1 MSLKRSGDSLE
12 VQILETLNI
21 YGFKA
26 DYLNKFLEAI
36 RREEV
41 EFETIEIPI
50 QLQHKDKWESLY
62 ILSKPDKKFE
72 EEEVLKLEIDEKI
85 HYTVNLLPRISL
97 YASKE
102 REEGITTKNIKGEYK
117 ESRFPEDK
125 IDLLDWQKIWQEII
139 EFKIQRNYWNLVFDV
154 ETLQNILLYGNYKL
168 FWYPTEDLEQLEN
181 IALLIIKGYIDRFYR
196 KVAKRFETENLRYD
210 KLSQLPSPFVSE
222 KEFKYVVQI
231 DKKKEDLIEKI
242 KKLTKEIDE
251 LIKKDT
257 EISIYWDKSL
267 YVPLLIK
274 NDKIDKITPAGLVE
288 SEKEFVKG
296 LKEYLEKEKGN
307 LNFEVYPLRNHPFSG
322 VGFQLQWSG
331 FYPDFIMW
339 IKKEEKQT
347 FSSTSPSPAP
357 AARPWPIKWPSRTC

>member
-1 MSLKRSGDSLE
+1 
-12 VQILETLNI
+12 
-21 YGFKA
+21 
-26 DYLNKFLEAI
+26 
-36 RREEV
+36 
-41 EFETIEIPI
+41 
-50 QLQHKDKWESLY
+50 
-62 ILSKPDKKFE
+62 
-72 EEEVLKLEIDEKI
+72 
-85 HYTVNLLPRISL
+85 
-97 YASKE
+97 
-102 REEGITTKNIKGEYK
+102 NIKGEYK

-347 FSSTSPSPAP
+347 LAFIDPKGLEHTKGLNDEKITFAKE
-357 AARPWPIKWPSRTC
+357 IKEIEQKLGENNVRLESFIISKTPYNDLIKGLTNPPQKDEYIKNHVLFLDDKDWAEELFKLLGFLNT